1 MNQTDVRITTPD
13 AVTPLPGEATAGVT
27 AWQMEKI
34 KTGSR
39 DADAGRFA
47 SPADVRS
54 VIQNSSPMEEL
65 LWTDTAVP
73 IMTKRRCESAG

>member
-34 KTGSR
+34 KTGLR

-54 VIQNSSPMEEL
+54 VIQKFIPNGR
-65 LWTDTAVP
+65 TALDGH
-73 IMTKRRCESAG
+73 RRPHHDQEAM